1 MWIIPP
7 CAVADMNLLT
17 PLRNDVVCEKNT
29 ALLKNSLQI
38 DAIFP
43 PVLLTVNYRFFR
55 LVQIKRGPSPSSRY
69 CIWISPHIREFFFDA
84 SGDPYGSFN
93 RKCERFR
100 LYLPVI
106 AVRVR
111 CQATLCILLECFLDH
126 VHLDTWRQI
135 RHHSDGFPTDQAR
148 WIPNCGEWIL
158 FEGVFLA
165 IISFSQWIVHWD
177 RQRWRDGWGK
187 QLSLNP
193 VNHMTAQKRQQ
204 AAILRSEA
212 PSLKTWFIRDKVRD
226 SHSIRLWL
234 LAIALLM
241 CRAQSFV

>member
-1 MWIIPP
+1 MDHSALRRGRHEPFNSVTKRRCLREKYGVVEKFPSDWRYFPSCSAYGELSLFSACP
-7 CAVADMNLLT
+7 NQTRPFAVFSVTVFEFLLT
-17 PLRNDVVCEKNT
+17 SVSF
-29 ALLKNSLQI
+29 SLTRA
-38 DAIFP
+38 AI
-43 PVLLTVNYRFFR
+43 LTVLSTAN
-55 LVQIKRGPSPSSRY
+55 
-69 CIWISPHIREFFFDA
+69 A
-84 SGDPYGSFN
+84 SNSVYI
-93 RKCERFR
+93 
-100 LYLPVI
+100 LPVI

-241 CRAQSFV
+241 CRAQSYV